1 MSTSP
6 LRGRFRLPGLA
17 AGRPK
22 ATRRRRDAAPHRT
35 VTTSVTEQFGHGYA
49 HAVQDEIVS
58 DWLTGGQ
65 LHVPPDG
72 GLHRLPDR
80 EAAALLAQHVED
92 GTGHC
97 RVCSSGAQSG
107 RSRGPC
113 TTTHRFAAKAAICEV
128 ERRCDRFRRRST

>member
-65 LHVPPDG
+65 LRAVCGRVIVPAVMTAPMGTPCPHVHRTPGSCAQHTATVLTVTAVVDMAGNCTTYHPMVEVPPV
-72 GLHRLPDR
+72 L
-80 EAAALLAQHVED
+80 
-92 GTGHC
+92 
-97 RVCSSGAQSG
+97 
-107 RSRGPC
+107 RSL
-113 TTTHRFAAKAAICEV
+113 
-128 ERRCDRFRRRST
+128 